1 MAKYNEQ
8 MAALAERFQAA
19 TGRTTYTT
27 KEVGAWALD
36 SGLWE
41 PHREG
46 ILSQFAEDLSRALRE
61 QYITDPQGRRVRS
74 KHAIRQEGEQGSL
87 WADIRLATRDHMA
100 AAFQQRRQQ
109 VVSDC
114 RQLKVDVDSYNQ
126 NQNSGKPIQ
135 MIFDFTLD
143 LAELELADA

>member
-8 MAALAERFQAA
+8 MAALADRYQAA
-19 TGRTTYTT
+19 TGRTEYTT
-27 KEVGAWALD
+27 KEVAAWALD

-46 ILSQFAEDLSRALRE
+46 ILRQLAEDLSRALRE

-87 WADIRLATRDHMA
+87 WADIKLATREHMA

-109 VVSDC
+109 VVADC
-114 RQLKVDVDSYNQ
+114 RQLKIDVDSYNQ